1 MLQST
6 PVRAVAWLAMV
17 PQIAVAAAPSRIQ
30 QGRDALTAAA
40 RAYQTI
46 PGLKETFVYVVKGA
60 NADRQPKEIEI
71 RLGSGTDASVYDGFI
86 CAVAVGSRF
95 FVTKSDAP
103 AKYVE
108 RPFTGDFG
116 KALSSVF
123 GGGAG
128 PFEPVQIAMRSHKDI
143 GGWLEALRFNLL
155 GKLRISNFAR
165 LRGADGVE
173 KIMFTAENGRL
184 ELGVDS
190 RSHFLASAHLWMQ
203 SPGSSGD
210 PLVEIEGRWS
220 REIIS
225 DPSSLVAFDPGSR
238 QTVPDASNLDSAT
251 LPTGKPAPGFALRSV
266 SGRRVSLDDFR
277 DRMVVLDFWATWC
290 APCWQALRET
300 QELADWAES
309 AHVPVTVLAVNTM
322 ETSPSEDQRKTRIL
336 DFFRAQ
342 RLSMTCLLDEEAE
355 VFKSFGS
362 PGLPSTVLVAPGGKI
377 ARYHQGAIP
386 NLAATLKREI
396 AEALA
401 SGPRA
406 PPN

>member
-86 CAVAVGSRF
+86 CAVAIGSRF

-155 GKLRISNFAR
+155 GKLRISNSAR

-210 PLVEIEGRWS
+210 PLVEIEGRW
-220 REIIS
+220 IS
-225 DPSSLVAFDPGSR
+225 IPPLFQLGNLR
-238 QTVPDASNLDSAT
+238 Q
-251 LPTGKPAPGFALRSV
+251 GLR
-266 SGRRVSLDDFR
+266 
-277 DRMVVLDFWATWC
+277 C
-290 APCWQALRET
+290 
-300 QELADWAES
+300 
-309 AHVPVTVLAVNTM
+309 
-322 ETSPSEDQRKTRIL
+322 
-336 DFFRAQ
+336 
-342 RLSMTCLLDEEAE
+342 EA
-355 VFKSFGS
+355 
-362 PGLPSTVLVAPGGKI
+362 
-377 ARYHQGAIP
+377 
-386 NLAATLKREI
+386 
-396 AEALA
+396 
-401 SGPRA
+401 
-406 PPN
+406 